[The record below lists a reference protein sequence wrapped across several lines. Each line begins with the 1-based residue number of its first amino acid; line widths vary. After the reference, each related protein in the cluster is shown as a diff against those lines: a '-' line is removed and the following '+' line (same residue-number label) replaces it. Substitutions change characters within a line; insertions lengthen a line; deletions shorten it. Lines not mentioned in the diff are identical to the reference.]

1 MSVIRGHQRQ
11 SLCCSKRVVHLMREA
26 IMMMR
31 EAIMMMREAIM
42 MMREAIMM
50 MREAIRI
57 SNGDHLRRSV
67 QIRRHQSP
75 SSAIRSVLTDV
86 IKRNQANQAQSSAI
100 KRNQARAH
108 RRHERSLCRF
118 AFQDQPCAQCR
129 FRHAG
134 STKKSAS
141 AGSAVASNAARRF
154 DSTCSSHL
162 MKEAIMMREAISRR
176 FDSSCS

>member
-1 MSVIRGHQRQ
+1 
-11 SLCCSKRVVHLMREA
+11 
-26 IMMMR
+26 MMMR

-86 IKRNQANQAQSSAI
+86 IKRKQANQAQSSAI
-100 KRNQARAH
+100 KRNQAQSGA
-108 RRHERSLCRF
+108 
-118 AFQDQPCAQCR
+118 
-129 FRHAG
+129 
-134 STKKSAS
+134 
-141 AGSAVASNAARRF
+141 
-154 DSTCSSHL
+154 CSP
-162 MKEAIMMREAISRR
+162 EA
-176 FDSSCS
+176 